1 MDLAFT
7 YTVLDIVIIFIAMV
21 AAFVICSKFMK
32 STELS
37 MAAAG
42 VVAVIFG
49 AAHGW
54 TEAPV
59 KVIVEGLFT
68 NLDLAIQFI
77 FAAFFVNIY
86 AASGSL
92 NAITRKLV
100 SKISNKWILMAVMA
114 IFMLIPGALTGAGSV
129 SIFVMGSL
137 VGTIVSAM
145 GVSKK
150 KTTAFIFIFAI
161 LSAACPPVNLWVMLM
176 CAQANMPYTG
186 FELLLLL
193 PIAVVSIFSI
203 IYLGWGA
210 KPKSKEELLAE
221 IPEASAKLNGF
232 GGLIRMLLPIIVLI
246 GLFAAGLV
254 IPFSIPI
261 IGLPG
266 IFLLSAIAAM
276 ICNPEKMSI
285 KKYIKLFSDTVEQV
299 FPLMATVLSVGIMQ
313 NAMAASG
320 VKGLIGTAFVL
331 LPVVWIYATALFFA
345 PFGQGCMSYGSA
357 VVIGTPLIFMFNTAG
372 FDTTVVCA
380 AMSLMFPIGDCLPP
394 SRIVGRLA
402 IENTGY
408 EGSYMSFLKSILLP
422 CLLLGLIALFMLIKP
437 GLFSF
442 LH

>member
-1 MDLAFT
+1 MST
-7 YTVLDIVIIFIAMV
+7 IIVLVAMV
-21 AAFVICSKFMK
+21 AAFVLASIFLK
-32 STELS
+32 SPEISLAIT
-37 MAAAG
+37 A
-42 VVAVIFG
+42 VVGLLFG
-49 AAHGW
+49 CGFGW
-54 TEAPV
+54 TNSFPRV
-59 KVIVEGLFT
+59 LVEGLFV
-68 NLDLAIQFI
+68 NLDTALIFI
-77 FAAFFVNIY
+77 TASVFVNFY
-86 AASGSL
+86 AKSGAL
-92 NAITRKLV
+92 DTITRGLV
-100 SKISNKWILMAVMA
+100 SKVNNKWILLAAMGAL
-114 IFMLIPGALTGAGSV
+114 MLIPGALTGAGSV

-150 KTTAFIFIFAI
+150 KTTAFIFVFAI

-193 PIAVVSIFSI
+193 PIVVVSIFTI

-210 KPKSKEELLAE
+210 KPKAKEELLAE

-232 GGLIRMLLPIIVLI
+232 GGLIRMLIPIIVLI
-246 GLFAAGLV
+246 FLFAAGL
-254 IPFSIPI
+254 ILPYDLPI

-266 IFLLSAIAAM
+266 IFLCSAIAAI

-331 LPVVWIYATALFFA
+331 LPVVWIYVTALFFA